1 MIGTFFLVSLGI
13 ARGAAVFRAPR
24 PPFLPVFKP
33 AAARLRFWDETF
45 AAVLTTTLDFPA
57 AAGFFPPGREVR
69 FGAVVFLLV

>member
-24 PPFLPVFKP
+24 PLFLPVFKP
-33 AAARLRFWDETF
+33 AAARLRFWDEAF
-45 AAVLTTTLDFPA
+45 AAVLTPALVFPA
-57 AAGFFPPGREVR
+57 AAGFFLPGREVR